1 MNLEGKEH
9 YEDAVCSTAVGRHTD
24 RNARGGAHFTGLR
37 AGRAAKSAGSA
48 SQTGHAHRAGFAWFR
63 KVQLHARAQAIS
75 EPARSLQPN
84 QDRIARA
91 HQFAAY
97 RTAYPRT
104 QAGV

>member
-24 RNARGGAHFTGLR
+24 RNARGEAHFTGLR

-48 SQTGHAHRAGFAWFR
+48 SQTGHAHRAGFAWLR

-75 EPARSLQPN
+75 QSVCSVQPD

-91 HQFAAY
+91 DQFSAY
-97 RTAYPRT
+97 RTAHP
-104 QAGV
+104 